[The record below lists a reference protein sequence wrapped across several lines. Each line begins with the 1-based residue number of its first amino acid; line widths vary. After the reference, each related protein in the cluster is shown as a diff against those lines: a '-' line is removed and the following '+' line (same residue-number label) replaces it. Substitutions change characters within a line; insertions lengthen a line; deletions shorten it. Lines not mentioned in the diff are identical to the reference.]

1 MLWKGRGQVEVCSGD
16 RAELGDG
23 SPSGADVRAAV
34 MLRRRVTAHSTPPQ
48 SLSTL
53 TQFLSHTGETRKKKP
68 RPCFFQLVFVI
79 RQGGREGNEGEF

>member
-23 SPSGADVRAAV
+23 SPSGADVRATV
-34 MLRRRVTAHSTPPQ
+34 MLGRRVTAHSAPPPQ

-53 TQFLSHTGETRKKKP
+53 TQFLSHT
-68 RPCFFQLVFVI
+68 
-79 RQGGREGNEGEF
+79 

>member
-1 MLWKGRGQVEVCSGD
+1 M
-16 RAELGDG
+16 
-23 SPSGADVRAAV
+23 RAAV

-79 RQGGREGNEGEF
+79 RQGGREGNEGEFYNWSEATRPTSRESLSA